1 MLFPG
6 FIFGFR
12 LFSSLVVSVV
22 CVMEA
27 RGDCGGA
34 GEEVELVE
42 TSGRTGDGGEALCG
56 DVQVC
61 LEGDSCTSWGQVLE
75 FCGDGIGH
83 SGLAD
88 AGES

>member
-1 MLFPG
+1 M
-6 FIFGFR
+6 
-12 LFSSLVVSVV
+12 V
-22 CVMEA
+22 CVMEV
-27 RGDCGGA
+27 RGDCGGT
-34 GEEVELVE
+34 GEGVELVE
-42 TSGRTGDGGEALCG
+42 TSGRTGDGGEARCG

-75 FCGDGIGH
+75 PCGEGIGH